1 MITNSIIIAFFIYL
15 IIKHVFY
22 GNTIIEGAATKSDTS
37 NAASIKTIGVTQ
49 ESHTQQI
56 KKLTDKY
63 NELQG
68 LLNGS
73 NIKKAIA
80 TNAAN
85 ITIADKLKNCCKTKN
100 KDA

>member
-22 GNTIIEGAATKSDTS
+22 GNPIIEGVTAKSDTS

-63 NELQG
+63 NKLNG
-68 LLNGS
+68 LLNG
-73 NIKKAIA
+73 NKIKTAIA
-80 TNAAN
+80 ANGTNGSL
-85 ITIADKLKNCCKTKN
+85 LKQLSSCCKSKSKN
-100 KDA
+100 A

>member
-22 GNTIIEGAATKSDTS
+22 GNPIIEGVTAKSDS

-56 KKLTDKY
+56 KKLTDKH
-63 NELQG
+63 NTLR
-68 LLNGS
+68 
-73 NIKKAIA
+73 
-80 TNAAN
+80 
-85 ITIADKLKNCCKTKN
+85 ITLDKLKKKNAKNNALADNFKSCCESK
-100 KDA
+100 

>member
-22 GNTIIEGAATKSDTS
+22 GNPIIEGVTAKSDS

-63 NELQG
+63 KTLQG
-68 LLNGS
+68 LLND
-73 NIKKAIA
+73 NRIKTAIQ

-85 ITIADKLKNCCKTKN
+85 STLANKLKACAKK
-100 KDA
+100 K